1 MEIINKLGYPGG
13 PTLYDEVHVRH
24 VLRCVEC
31 AASRQNDQNL
41 SEGLANLVPAAQNG
55 KKMLHFVVHKSINYE
70 IQDYPSINTPN
81 LCKSRNLERPRLIK
95 LLDQNAGLR

>member
-1 MEIINKLGYPGG
+1 LTSKLPSIMEIINKLGYPGG

-41 SEGLANLVPAAQNG
+41 SKGLPILCLQLKME
-55 KKMLHFVVHKSINYE
+55 KKCCILLSIN
-70 IQDYPSINTPN
+70 P
-81 LCKSRNLERPRLIK
+81 
-95 LLDQNAGLR
+95 